1 MSEQSRRSDRSPA
14 QAACLWPMP
23 SALPTLKGGQIH
35 VWCAGLE
42 IDREQQHRLR
52 ALLSSDE
59 LKQAEGFRFERHRE
73 WFIVRRAVLRK
84 LVAHYLG
91 ETPARITFGYGPHGK
106 PYVLEPVT
114 GGLHFNL
121 SHSNAVAVYAFAADG
136 AVGIDVEEIRQLP
149 DASAI
154 ALRYFSSDENAALR
168 RVDTG
173 QQLDAFFNCWTRKE
187 AYVKATGEGLMCP
200 LDSFCV
206 EVTNIEPGRLIPVD
220 PRGGNVQWWLRS
232 LIPAPGFLGA
242 VAAAGQEWALEAWR
256 WDVNLP

>member
-1 MSEQSRRSDRSPA
+1 MSEQSRRSDCSPA
-14 QAACLWPMP
+14 QKACLWPMP
-23 SALPTLKGGQIH
+23 SALPTLEGGQVH

-42 IDREQQHRLR
+42 MDGEQQHKLQ
-52 ALLSSDE
+52 ASLSSDE
-59 LKQAEGFRFERHRE
+59 LKQAEGFRFDRHRE

-91 ETPARITFGYGPHGK
+91 ETPARIAFGYGPNGK
-106 PYVLEPVT
+106 PYVLKPGT
-114 GGLHFNL
+114 ARLHFNL
-121 SHSNAVAVYAFAADG
+121 SHSNAVALYAFATDG
-136 AVGIDVEEIRQLP
+136 EVGIDVEEIRQLP

-168 RVDTG
+168 RVNAP
-173 QQLDAFFNCWTRKE
+173 QRLEAFFNCWTRKE
-187 AYVKATGEGLMCP
+187 AYVKATGEGLMRP

-206 EVTNIEPGRLIPVD
+206 DVTNIELGGLIPVD

-232 LIPAPGFLGA
+232 LIPALGFVGA

-256 WDVNLP
+256 WGADLP